1 MTILASA
8 LIFSTIPFEA
18 GARADVLR
26 VSGIINRVSGG
37 RIMQTIEDLQDF
49 GSRAFYLNTSQDAAS
64 YILEQFEE
72 LNVSVAYQ
80 EFIVSTHSVR
90 NVVATMPG
98 TSESSPQFLFGAHYD
113 SENRDARNLSDGQR
127 LAAPGADDD
136 ASGVASVLELAR
148 ILSGCRL
155 KNTVKF
161 VAFGAEEYGYDF
173 SGGLE
178 GSLAF
183 VQSEKAAG
191 AAYAGCWIL
200 DMIGYEGGYGNHTV
214 VVVNGNSA
222 VLGTRVRESVQTY
235 DIQLAVD
242 VVIDPSITYS
252 DHSRF
257 WADGYPAALV
267 IESSPSDN
275 LYQFNPYYH
284 SSNDTLDKLSEG
296 QIVSVTKGLAATLLE
311 MSSPVRGNETVI
323 VLAGMAIAVTVATT
337 MYICIVR
344 RRGRQT

>member
-1 MTILASA
+1 
-8 LIFSTIPFEA
+8 
-18 GARADVLR
+18 
-26 VSGIINRVSGG
+26 
-37 RIMQTIEDLQDF
+37 MQTIEDLQDF

-64 YILEQFEE
+64 YIFEKFEE
-72 LNVSVAYQ
+72 LNINVAYQ
-80 EFIVSTHSVR
+80 EFTVSTHAVR

-98 TSESSPQFLFGAHYD
+98 TSESSSQFLFGAHYD
-113 SENRDARNLSDGQR
+113 SENRDARNLSEGQR

-148 ILSGCRL
+148 ILSGTRL

-173 SGGLE
+173 SGGLA

-191 AAYAGCWIL
+191 VAYAGCWIL
-200 DMIGYEGGYGNHTV
+200 DMIGYEGDYGNHTV
-214 VVVNGNSA
+214 VVVNANSA
-222 VLGTRVRESVQTY
+222 ALGTRVRESVQTC

-242 VVIDPSITYS
+242 VAVNPSITYS

-267 IESSPSDN
+267 IESNPSDN

-296 QIVSVTKGLAATLLE
+296 QIVSVTKGLAATLLD
-311 MSSPVRGNETVI
+311 MTSPVRGNETTI
-323 VLAGMAIAVTVATT
+323 VLAGIAIAATVAAT
-337 MYICIVR
+337 MYIYTVR
-344 RRGRQT
+344 RKGRQT